1 MVALTYLENKMDT
14 IVLFSFGILCL
25 VAIAVKRLSKSD
37 SKDDSA
43 KGGIE
48 DFSDEAKYKRL
59 KIKFFAAYFLALF
72 GDWLQGPYVYQLYA
86 SYGFAENII
95 GTVIMYTYMN
105 VNNTLKYYRSHFG

>member
-1 MVALTYLENKMDT
+1 MDT
-14 IVLFSFGILCL
+14 IVLSSFGILCL

-95 GTVIMYTYMN
+95 ALLFLTGFGSSSTFGKRSILII
-105 VNNTLKYYRSHFG
+105 NNKNK

>member
-1 MVALTYLENKMDT
+1 MER
-14 IVLFSFGILCL
+14 
-25 VAIAVKRLSKSD
+25 RLNYDRPIFMIEHCVDCD
-37 SKDDSA
+37 SHNWNNHH
-43 KGGIE
+43 
-48 DFSDEAKYKRL
+48 DEAKYKRL

-95 GTVIMYTYMN
+95 GTVTMYTYMN